1 MASNNG
7 REQGRKFN
15 IGRQGEQLLNEEWHS
30 LFMTLKYLNYN
41 RYQNINTDYPIPER
55 QREVPA
61 HALRLKSEDNLDLL
75 QTFYPNLGSDG
86 MWKNI
91 FEGYYHPANTIKPA
105 EGEPVAPYQLC
116 IDPKSGAIMYW
127 SVEQNDWM
135 VAHAIE
141 YTGQM
146 NYFNGLNFQHIYPLE
161 TLPDNADWYPVPAVM
176 YGKIFDDGLYT
187 KIEDVINQFVIKV
200 KDDANKEALSWVHI
214 NACKLIRIDRRLI
227 KLGDKNKIDFI
238 GVSSTQSE
246 FYGFKKGDKL
256 GKLLRRDI
264 EFIDEYGGIKLN
276 ENDFDY
282 IYVITYVFEETPS
295 KEGIVLSKEV
305 SITGK
310 NEVYIGSQISDSISV
325 FMDGLSLEQ
334 TDENNEDIY
343 IHDRAEGSIIFTDDD
358 DAEIINEM
366 QMSVLLFPDR
376 TKDFSISSK
385 ASNVTINSTENTV
398 TVLADLDKDVSQFKT
413 PMVFCSGLGLQE
425 TAIFEDVTIDGNR
438 ITIKDLV
445 LPGDEVIKGY
455 VADVGDSFICKGV
468 LNSTKIEHEAIKAN
482 KEYTIF
488 VNGIL
493 LTPTNGDV
501 VVKDGVITI
510 NNSEDAKFDNLDYVV
525 FEIDDADEERIALVF
540 DNTVSYFSIRI
551 DDNGAPTS
559 YNDCDTALLYT
570 EGGILLDKAAVNK
583 PVNPAEGYYKNGQII
598 REVDHYGNYEY
609 YIYDYEK
616 PIRLT
621 DEEMEELNDL
631 IGYYATSGSIHLT
644 GNENIYDSY
653 VYYAYNYA
661 NTIDEPLII
670 GHRNDLEIP
679 VMKYNPSLTNPD
691 LEYETYKS
699 GAGREEGWEM
709 NRNSLSTYINGLIME
724 NKEINGVQNVTRH
737 FSITYPKLIMKCCE
751 YYDNK
756 DLLKALNTIYNKK
769 EEGYFK
775 DEMIDDKYTVKDY
788 FYSESLYRDAL
799 ALAKYMN
806 EDMKKEVIT
815 YIVEKIEREES
826 IATYRDFINLETKR
840 QDINHIQIYKPIQ
853 DTIEV
858 DYSLAPGTTHV
869 YLNGVLLSYDEY
881 CKFNNNKI
889 LFNID
894 VCGLQQLPSAE
905 KMAESLPDHLS
916 RLEKIDYELEL
927 KNKQVLRIIE
937 DKPYYIPTSSRD
949 TILVEKRQDMS
960 IRSITY
966 ELLDSSFRAT
976 DNVIEITQDLYDI
989 PESMIYSA
997 DELKIYINGV
1007 LYDEGY
1013 ETIKEGPSKGIR
1025 LFNSSSLVK
1034 DPLDDYFKEFPE
1046 KLEIYE
1052 QLNGKKYTKR
1062 KVQIT
1067 IEWR

>member
-55 QREVPA
+55 QREIPA
-61 HALRLKSEDNLDLL
+61 RALRLKSEDDLDLL
-75 QTFYPNLGSDG
+75 QTFYPSLDNNNDG

-105 EGEPVAPYQLC
+105 DGESKAPYQLC
-116 IDPKSGAIMYW
+116 IDPETGAIMYW
-127 SVEQNDWM
+127 SVENGWM
-135 VAHAIE
+135 VARARE

-146 NYFNGLNFQHIYPLE
+146 NYFNGLNFQHIYPLK
-161 TLPDNADWYPVPAVM
+161 TLPENVDWYPVPAVM
-176 YGKIFDDGLYT
+176 YGKVFDDGSYT
-187 KIEDVINQFVIKV
+187 KIKDVVNQFVINV
-200 KDDANKEALSWVHI
+200 KDDVNKEALSWVHI
-214 NACKLIRIDRRLI
+214 NACKLIRVDRRLI
-227 KLGDKNKIDFI
+227 KLAQGDKKKIDFI

-305 SITGK
+305 KITGK

-334 TDENNEDIY
+334 TDEENSDIY

-376 TKDFSISSK
+376 TKDFSISNK
-385 ASNVTINSTENTV
+385 ASNVTITENTV

-425 TAIFEDVTIDGNR
+425 TAIFEDVTINGNE

-510 NNSEDAKFDNLDYVV
+510 NNSEDAEFDNLDYVV
-525 FEIDDADEERIALVF
+525 FEIDDADEEKIALVF

-598 REVDHYGNYEY
+598 REVDNYGNYEY
-609 YIYDYEK
+609 YIYDYEN

-631 IGYYATSGSIHLT
+631 I
-644 GNENIYDSY
+644 SY
-653 VYYAYNYA
+653 
-661 NTIDEPLII
+661 
-670 GHRNDLEIP
+670 
-679 VMKYNPSLTNPD
+679 
-691 LEYETYKS
+691 
-699 GAGREEGWEM
+699 
-709 NRNSLSTYINGLIME
+709 
-724 NKEINGVQNVTRH
+724 
-737 FSITYPKLIMKCCE
+737 
-751 YYDNK
+751 
-756 DLLKALNTIYNKK
+756 
-769 EEGYFK
+769 
-775 DEMIDDKYTVKDY
+775 
-788 FYSESLYRDAL
+788 
-799 ALAKYMN
+799 
-806 EDMKKEVIT
+806 
-815 YIVEKIEREES
+815 
-826 IATYRDFINLETKR
+826 
-840 QDINHIQIYKPIQ
+840 
-853 DTIEV
+853 
-858 DYSLAPGTTHV
+858 
-869 YLNGVLLSYDEY
+869 
-881 CKFNNNKI
+881 
-889 LFNID
+889 
-894 VCGLQQLPSAE
+894 
-905 KMAESLPDHLS
+905 
-916 RLEKIDYELEL
+916 
-927 KNKQVLRIIE
+927 
-937 DKPYYIPTSSRD
+937 
-949 TILVEKRQDMS
+949 
-960 IRSITY
+960 
-966 ELLDSSFRAT
+966 
-976 DNVIEITQDLYDI
+976 
-989 PESMIYSA
+989 
-997 DELKIYINGV
+997 
-1007 LYDEGY
+1007 
-1013 ETIKEGPSKGIR
+1013 
-1025 LFNSSSLVK
+1025 
-1034 DPLDDYFKEFPE
+1034 
-1046 KLEIYE
+1046 
-1052 QLNGKKYTKR
+1052 
-1062 KVQIT
+1062 
-1067 IEWR
+1067 